1 MNAIDNIMLFSS
13 IRNFMFQLYKE
24 EGLRGM
30 FKGFSVNIVKGPIT
44 LSLNL
49 TTYDYLRERLV
60 VDRKGES
67 HETDRYE

>member
-1 MNAIDNIMLFSS
+1 
-13 IRNFMFQLYKE
+13 MFQLYKE

-60 VDRKGES
+60 VNRKGES